1 MFCLK
6 ISAMSVLDFQQ
17 AMFIMSYH
25 HVSMTAYSNGEDAAS
40 TYMVVGGE
48 GCGQQVNEEALY
60 NAEMAFM
67 MNFRQEGMKCLHCAV
82 DKMNGEQTCGHLTF
96 TTFIDSSAFDR
107 ALGVKRTL
115 DDIIHDLD
123 KVVDDKARANKKMEE
138 LIDEI

>member
-6 ISAMSVLDFQQ
+6 LSAMSAQDFQQ

-25 HVSMTAYSNGEDAAS
+25 HVSMTAYSDGDDPTS
-40 TYMVVGGE
+40 TYMVVGGK

-96 TTFIDSSAFDR
+96 TTFIDGSAFEQAIGAGR
-107 ALGVKRTL
+107 
-115 DDIIHDLD
+115 DLD
-123 KVVDDKARANKKMEE
+123 GILIDLDAAVDRRARENEKIGE